1 MQHNH
6 FSSTFRL
13 RADRPTRRAM
23 LRGGA
28 GLAAALAG
36 GILMPGTNLA
46 ARQATPDACLATTEE
61 ENRAIVQ
68 RWYDILDAGDIEAF
82 PTVLAPVMV
91 QHAADF
97 VDARGVEEV
106 QRSFAPFLTA
116 FPDLRHEIHQWV
128 TDGEFVAVHVTGRGT
143 HQDEFA
149 GIEATG
155 QDVTWNIVTIYRIE
169 CGLLAEQWSE
179 VDAIGRLQQLG
190 ALPPI
195 NAPSAGT
202 PTPSATPAAVADT
215 SDDCPTT
222 SEEENAEL
230 VRRWYD
236 EVLTQGNLDQ
246 IEQYLHEDHRHWR
259 PLGWY
264 TGGIDART
272 ETIQGWQEAFDG
284 FTVTPDLILTDGDL
298 VVARWTASGTHVGT
312 WEGIEPTGAS
322 VSWTGNTIFRIAC
335 GRIVEERSEADALS
349 FFQQLGVVQWPPEA
363 TPTSG

>member
-230 VRRWYD
+230 VRRW
-236 EVLTQGNLDQ
+236 
-246 IEQYLHEDHRHWR
+246 
-259 PLGWY
+259 
-264 TGGIDART
+264 
-272 ETIQGWQEAFDG
+272 
-284 FTVTPDLILTDGDL
+284 
-298 VVARWTASGTHVGT
+298 
-312 WEGIEPTGAS
+312 
-322 VSWTGNTIFRIAC
+322 C
-335 GRIVEERSEADALS
+335 
-349 FFQQLGVVQWPPEA
+349 
-363 TPTSG
+363 